1 MNHLREHNRRRPV
14 WIFALLMCLLSVA
27 TTVRGQEQS
36 KNLSSGVPDETAKT
50 ARDVH
55 WPSFRGRFASGVA
68 DQQNLPIEWDARK
81 GKNIRWKT
89 PIPGLAH
96 SSPIV
101 WGDKLFVTSAVS
113 GEPTAETIRHGL
125 YGDGT
130 ASSDQSVHR
139 WILYCL
145 EKKSGRIVWERQAHT
160 GVPRSKR
167 HIKATYANCTPVTD
181 GRFVIAH
188 FGAEGLFAFDMDG
201 NRLWKKDLGDLDVGA
216 YDAPGYEWG
225 PASSPIIYRNLV
237 IVQCDTQGE
246 SFILACDIRTGAT
259 VWRTARDEL
268 PSWGTPTIFPAR
280 ERTELVTNG
289 SKFIRGYDPL
299 TGRELWRLGG
309 SSKITAPTP
318 IFADDLIIVCSGRR
332 PEKPIFAIRRGAS
345 GDISLKKDETSNR
358 SIAWSKTRSGPY
370 MPTPIIY
377 SGLLYT
383 CQNNGVLTC
392 YDVKSG
398 EEKYRR
404 RIEHAGGG
412 FSASPVAADGLIF
425 LPSEDGEVF
434 VIKAGS
440 EFQLMATNHMGE
452 VLMATPALSE
462 GTMYMRGRHHVFAIG
477 QSKKQSDPK

>member
-1 MNHLREHNRRRPV
+1 MSRFQQHNQFRPV
-14 WIFALLMCLLSVA
+14 WVLSTLLCFLSAA
-27 TTVRGQEQS
+27 TMAPAQEQAKRAS
-36 KNLSSGVPDETAKT
+36 PAVAIEGTNTAL
-50 ARDVH
+50 DVH

-68 DQQNLPIEWDARK
+68 DQQNLPTEWDAQK
-81 GKNIRWKT
+81 GQNIRWKT
-89 PIPGLAH
+89 RIPGLAH

-101 WGDKLFVTSAVS
+101 WGSKLFVTSAVS
-113 GEPTAETIRHGL
+113 SDLTRETIRHGL

-130 ASSDQSVHR
+130 ASTDQSVHR
-139 WILYCL
+139 WMLYCL
-145 EKKSGRIVWERQAHT
+145 EKKTGRIVWERQVHA
-160 GVPRSKR
+160 GIPRSKR

-188 FGAEGLFAFDMDG
+188 FGAEGLFAYDMAG

-225 PASSPIIYRNLV
+225 PASSPIIYRDLV
-237 IVQCDTQGE
+237 IVQCDTQSE
-246 SFILACDIRTGAT
+246 SFILACAIRTGAT

-268 PSWGTPTIFPAR
+268 PSWGTPTIVPAR
-280 ERTELVTNG
+280 ARAELVTNG

-318 IFADDLIIVCSGRR
+318 VFVDDLIIVCSGRR
-332 PEKPIFAIRRGAS
+332 PEKPIFAIRRGAL
-345 GDISLKKDETSNR
+345 GDISLKPNETSNR
-358 SIAWSKTRSGPY
+358 WLAWSKTRCGPY

-412 FSASPVAADGLIF
+412 FSASPVAADGMIF
-425 LPSEDGEVF
+425 LPSEDGEIF
-434 VIKAGS
+434 VVKAGS

-462 GTMYMRGRHHVFAIG
+462 GTMYVRGRNHVFAIG
-477 QSKKQSDPK
+477 RLK

>member
-1 MNHLREHNRRRPV
+1 MGV
-14 WIFALLMCLLSVA
+14 CLLSFA
-27 TTVRGQEQS
+27 TAVVGQEQP
-36 KNLSSGVPDETAKT
+36 KNVSSGVPDEAAKA

-68 DQQNLPIEWDARK
+68 DQQNLPTEWDAPK

-101 WGDKLFVTSAVS
+101 WGGKLFVTSALS

-139 WILYCL
+139 WMLYCL
-145 EKKSGRIVWERQAHT
+145 DKKTGRIVWERRAHT

-188 FGAEGLFAFDMDG
+188 FGAEGLFAYDMGG

-225 PASSPIIYRNLV
+225 PASSPIIYRDLV
-237 IVQCDTQGE
+237 IVQCDTQEE

-268 PSWGTPTIFPAR
+268 PSWGTPTVFPAR
-280 ERTELVTNG
+280 ERAELVTNG
-289 SKFIRGYDPL
+289 SKYIRGYDPL

-332 PEKPIFAIRRGAS
+332 PEKPIFAIRRGAL
-345 GDISLKKDETSNR
+345 GDISLKEDELSNS

-392 YDVKSG
+392 YDLKSG

-412 FSASPVAADGLIF
+412 FSASPVAADGMIF
-425 LPSEDGEVF
+425 LPSEDGEIF
-434 VIKAGS
+434 VVKAGP
-440 EFQLMATNHMGE
+440 EFRLMATNHMGE
-452 VLMATPALSE
+452 VLMATPAISE
-462 GTMYMRGRHHVFAIG
+462 GTLYVRGRHHVFAIG
-477 QSKKQSDPK
+477 QPKKQSNPK

>member
-1 MNHLREHNRRRPV
+1 MNPLHRPKRSCPV
-14 WIFALLMCLLSVA
+14 WIIAPLLSLLSLA
-27 TTVRGQEQS
+27 PAVRGQGLAE
-36 KNLSSGVPDETAKT
+36 KASSGSSEEAAKP
-50 ARDVH
+50 ASDVH

-68 DQQNLPIEWDARK
+68 DQQNLPIKWDARR

-101 WGDKLFVTSAVS
+101 WGDRLFVTSAVS
-113 GEPTAETIRHGL
+113 SEPAGETIRHGL

-139 WILYCL
+139 WMLYCL
-145 EKKSGRIVWERQAHT
+145 EKKTGRIVWERQAHSA
-160 GVPRSKR
+160 VPRSKR

-188 FGAEGLFAFDMDG
+188 FGAEGLFAYDMEG
-201 NRLWKKDLGDLDVGA
+201 KRVWKKDLGDLDAGA
-216 YDAPGYEWG
+216 YDAPDYEWG
-225 PASSPIIYRNLV
+225 PASSPIIYRDLV
-237 IVQCDTQGE
+237 IVQCDTQKE
-246 SFILACDIRTGAT
+246 SFILGCDIRTGDT

-268 PSWGTPTIFPAR
+268 PSWGTPTIFPTR
-280 ERTELVTNG
+280 ERAELVTNG
-289 SKFIRGYDPL
+289 SKFVRGYDPL

-318 IFADDLIIVCSGRR
+318 IFTDDLIIVCSGRR

-345 GDISLKKDETSNR
+345 GDISLQKDETSNR
-358 SIAWSKTRSGPY
+358 SIAWSKTRCGPY

-398 EEKYRR
+398 EEKYRQ

-412 FSASPVAADGLIF
+412 FSASPVAADGMIF
-425 LPSEDGEVF
+425 LPNEDGEIF
-434 VIKAGS
+434 VVKAGPT
-440 EFQLMATNHMGE
+440 FQLMATNHMGE

-462 GTMYMRGRHHVFAIG
+462 GTMFVRGRHHVFAVG
-477 QSKKQSDPK
+477 QPQVQSDPK